1 MEVLHILIRVSTQV
15 QEDGTSLKTQE
26 EQGVEL
32 SKRLKMNN
40 QIHNEG
46 GTSSNKDTL
55 DNRPVMLNLLKL
67 MDEGKV
73 KHLYVYNTDRISR
86 NQSTWYLIRQKM
98 VKNKVVLYTSNGK
111 YDTSGS
117 MEGLI
122 LGILSEVSQYD
133 NKIRTE
139 RSRTGKME
147 KVKNNFFRGGDPPFG
162 YRIQKVQGG
171 SKLIPDDYESNYV
184 RLVYD
189 MYHSGHT
196 IKKIKERLESEGVK
210 TRRGFDHWSLGSLQL
225 MLRNDSYIGI
235 DEFHDKKTQ
244 TTIRNEIPSIISH
257 KLFEE
262 VQNRRKGI
270 LRRKGQLNR
279 TTHPYLI
286 RDLMYCSCGTPIG
299 GRFKPIHSIQ
309 HYYCPLS
316 ERVFNKS
323 ISSDESCDMKRC
335 VNIHPTKELV
345 WNTLKELLIN
355 TEKLH
360 ESLDSVIKETPE
372 LSVFIRKQRGKLT
385 RKIEELEKELNTV
398 TNGIVE
404 IEKKRILRQFHTED
418 IYHQIKKKLD
428 TEYKRIH
435 LSIEE
440 NKNLLSFH
448 YQKDKW
454 YKSISEISKL
464 FTSNKSFTFQQKKVI
479 LTHFIQSITL
489 SYHNDK
495 KVHELHLFLKIP
507 LIFEGVKRT
516 ISKNVHKKILRKP
529 SKTLTDQPNT
539 RSFYSTVTLFAKFLG

>member
-1 MEVLHILIRVSTQV
+1 
-15 QEDGTSLKTQE
+15 
-26 EQGVEL
+26 
-32 SKRLKMNN
+32 
-40 QIHNEG
+40 
-46 GTSSNKDTL
+46 
-55 DNRPVMLNLLKL
+55 
-67 MDEGKV
+67 
-73 KHLYVYNTDRISR
+73 
-86 NQSTWYLIRQKM
+86 
-98 VKNKVVLYTSNGK
+98 
-111 YDTSGS
+111 
-117 MEGLI
+117 
-122 LGILSEVSQYD
+122 
-133 NKIRTE
+133 
-139 RSRTGKME
+139 
-147 KVKNNFFRGGDPPFG
+147 
-162 YRIQKVQGG
+162 
-171 SKLIPDDYESNYV
+171 
-184 RLVYD
+184 
-189 MYHSGHT
+189 
-196 IKKIKERLESEGVK
+196 
-210 TRRGFDHWSLGSLQL
+210 

-235 DEFHDKKTQ
+235 DEYHDKKTQ

-262 VQNRRKGI
+262 VQNRRKRI

-279 TTHPYLI
+279 TTQPYLI

-316 ERVFNKS
+316 ERKFNKS
-323 ISSDESCDMKRC
+323 ISSDEFCEMKRC
-335 VNIHPTKELV
+335 VNIQPTEELV

-398 TNGIVE
+398 TDGIVE

-435 LSIEE
+435 LSIED

-454 YKSISEISKL
+454 YKSMSEICKV
-464 FTSNKSFTFQQKKVI
+464 FTKNKSFSFDEKKEI

-489 SYHNDK
+489 SYLTEK

-516 ISKNVHKKILRKP
+516 ISKNVQKKNPRKP
-529 SKTLTDQPNT
+529 SKTQTDQPND
-539 RSFYSTVTLFAKFLG
+539 RSFYSTVTDFAKFLG

>member
-1 MEVLHILIRVSTQV
+1 
-15 QEDGTSLKTQE
+15 
-26 EQGVEL
+26 
-32 SKRLKMNN
+32 
-40 QIHNEG
+40 
-46 GTSSNKDTL
+46 
-55 DNRPVMLNLLKL
+55 
-67 MDEGKV
+67 
-73 KHLYVYNTDRISR
+73 
-86 NQSTWYLIRQKM
+86 
-98 VKNKVVLYTSNGK
+98 
-111 YDTSGS
+111 
-117 MEGLI
+117 
-122 LGILSEVSQYD
+122 
-133 NKIRTE
+133 
-139 RSRTGKME
+139 ME

-235 DEFHDKKTQ
+235 DEYHDKKTQ

-262 VQNRRKGI
+262 VQNRRKRI

-279 TTHPYLI
+279 STHPYLI

-299 GRFKPIHSIQ
+299 GRVKPIHSIQ
-309 HYYCPLS
+309 HYYCPLY
-316 ERVFNKS
+316 ERKFNKS
-323 ISSDESCDMKRC
+323 VSSDESCDMKRC
-335 VNIHPTKELV
+335 VNIQPTEELV
-345 WNTLKELLIN
+345 WNTLKELLVN

-372 LSVFIRKQRGKLT
+372 LSVFIRKQRHKLT

-404 IEKKRILRQFHTED
+404 IEKKRILNQFHTEE

-428 TEYKRIH
+428 IEFKRIH

-464 FTSNKSFTFQQKKVI
+464 FTSKKSFSFEDKKVI

-507 LIFEGVKRT
+507 LIFEGIKHPF
-516 ISKNVHKKILRKP
+516 SKNVPRKNVYNP
-529 SKTLTDQPNT
+529 LKN
-539 RSFYSTVTLFAKFLG
+539 